1 MKDIMRER
9 ERKRERERLSKI
21 FILSVGRESDIW
33 RLRPAGI
40 KSDADRQPVCS
51 VHYHESLETSA
62 RLVVRCAHLC
72 TIYLL
77 SKFTFG

>member
-1 MKDIMRER
+1 MREAR
-9 ERKRERERLSKI
+9 DERHHERERERLSKI

-77 SKFTFG
+77 SKLTFG